1 MAKRMTCVW
10 LAGLALVA
18 AAVAQDT
25 APKPTK
31 EQIKAA
37 QKRMR
42 KASGVVGAM
51 TAKLYKGDQELAALR
66 TKATEAAK
74 ARDDAIRKVLA
85 ANPETKELADK
96 EASASADLQKVQ
108 KELAALQARRAELYK
123 QVRELQKPLRKPWGK
138 ARRDKSV
145 VPLSKAASEADKAA
159 RDSARAKLAATP
171 EGKKAVED
179 MDAARKA
186 YYELVPQKKRAPRKP
201 RGKRG
206 KRGKPKKAKAAG
218 AGQ

>member
-1 MAKRMTCVW
+1 MAKRMMCVW
-10 LAGLALVA
+10 LAGLGLVA
-18 AAVAQDT
+18 AALAQDA

-31 EQIKAA
+31 EQIQAA
-37 QKRMR
+37 RKRMQ
-42 KASGVVGAM
+42 KAIGVVAAM
-51 TAKLYKGDQELAALR
+51 TRPLYQKDEELKALR
-66 TKATEAAK
+66 QKSAETAK
-74 ARDDAIRKVLA
+74 TRDDAIRKILA
-85 ANPETKELADK
+85 ADPETKELADK
-96 EASASADLQKVQ
+96 EATVSADLQKVQ
-108 KELAALQARRAELYK
+108 KELAALQAKRVELYK
-123 QVRELQKPLRKPWGK
+123 QLRELQKPLRKPWGK

-145 VPLSKAASEADKAA
+145 VPLSKAASEADKGAKDA
-159 RDSARAKLAATP
+159 ARAKLVTTP

-206 KRGKPKKAKAAG
+206 KPKKAKDAG